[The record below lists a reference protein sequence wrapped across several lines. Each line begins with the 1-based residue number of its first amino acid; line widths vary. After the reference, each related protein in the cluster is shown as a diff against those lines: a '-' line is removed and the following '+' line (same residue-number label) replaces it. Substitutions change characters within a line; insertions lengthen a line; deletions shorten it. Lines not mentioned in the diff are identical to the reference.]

1 MPEQYRQYFLPIAP
15 TPMIGDRR
23 SVTLEED
30 PEAIFLGKSL
40 LYLEL
45 NVVIFPRKLMGYIG
59 RVTTEGQK
67 LIHREFYDLCNR
79 IRQIQELSQNK
90 SSQPA
95 KEVSDLKAKGA
106 QNREATVKS
115 PASVKSPGVS
125 SKPDPDSPTDINH
138 PVQNAYSPRRGG
150 RRGKTSKH
158 NGGLSTNPQKRDIP
172 VSESLLTEDD
182 LSAALSGLELVST
195 SSSDPSNSSQRVSND
210 DIVLETR
217 VDNRQRQSLQP
228 GPSIRKRTRRP
239 RRNDAQWRST
249 DTIKSPR

>member
-115 PASVKSPGVS
+115 PTSVKSPARVKSPFSVTKSPASVKSPGVS

-172 VSESLLTEDD
+172 VSGRQYLRSKFRCRISMRLT
-182 LSAALSGLELVST
+182 L
-195 SSSDPSNSSQRVSND
+195 N
-210 DIVLETR
+210 
-217 VDNRQRQSLQP
+217 
-228 GPSIRKRTRRP
+228 
-239 RRNDAQWRST
+239 
-249 DTIKSPR
+249 